1 MKKFFVFATIFFCVT
16 CAGCFQGNSTLIITD
31 DGKVYMRDKF
41 IGVPLLAEQIES
53 FKENFAHNPNA
64 EISPVVENNMS
75 GFEVRVNY
83 PSVESFAAENF
94 SLFAAHKDKCAGIRQ
109 RKGWFFDSYNFDFI
123 SSGDQSFSPSEAAAV
138 QSVLSQVTFDLTI
151 ELPHAAEN
159 HNADKIDAAQ
169 KVLTWNLA
177 PSLLSGTDKHM
188 RVEFKIWHRDK
199 IFLTALAELL
209 LLAST
214 IFFTVK
220 IRTEDFDSLGKDL
233 RLKRNIFA
241 GLFVAL
247 LIISAYML
255 LAPVTFTDANTISA
269 VLP

>member
-1 MKKFFVFATIFFCVT
+1 MRKIFLLATIFFCVT

-31 DGKVYMRDKF
+31 DGKVYLRQKF
-41 IGVPLLAEQIES
+41 IAIPLFAEQIES
-53 FKENFAHNPNA
+53 LKESFADDPNA
-64 EISPVVENNMS
+64 EISPVAENNMS
-75 GFEVRVNY
+75 GFDIHVNY
-83 PSVESFAAENF
+83 PNVESFAAENIP
-94 SLFAAHKDKCAGIRQ
+94 LFAAHKDKCAGIRQ
-109 RKGWFFDSYNFDFI
+109 RKGWFFDAYNFDFI
-123 SSGDQSFSPSEAAAV
+123 LAGDQKFSPSEAAAV

-151 ELPHAAEN
+151 ELPYSAEN
-159 HNADKIDAAQ
+159 HNADKFDAAQ

-188 RVEFKIWHRDK
+188 RTEFKIWHRDK
-199 IFLTALAELL
+199 IFLTALAEIL
-209 LLAST
+209 LLAAT

-220 IRTEDFDSLGKDL
+220 TRAEDFDSLGKDL

-255 LAPVTFTDANTISA
+255 LAPVTFTDADTISA